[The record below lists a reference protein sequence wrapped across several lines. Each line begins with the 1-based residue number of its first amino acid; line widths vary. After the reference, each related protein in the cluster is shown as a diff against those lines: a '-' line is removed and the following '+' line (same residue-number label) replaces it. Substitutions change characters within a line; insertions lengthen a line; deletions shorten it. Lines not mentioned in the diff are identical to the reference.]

1 MHDIRNRQDIELLVD
16 TFYVR
21 VQADELLSP
30 IFSNLEHFNW
40 DTHIPVMYSFWE
52 TVLLGS
58 ISYKG
63 NPMRTHIEL
72 NKKIRI
78 DQLHFTRWRELFF
91 ATIDDLFAG
100 DIANS
105 AKHKVLSMEPLM
117 LFKIRQSE
125 DNHFIQ

>member
-1 MHDIRNRQDIELLVD
+1 MHDISNRQDIQLLVD
-16 TFYVR
+16 TFYIR
-21 VQADELLSP
+21 VKQDDVLGP

-40 DTHIPVMYSFWE
+40 DTHIPVMYNFWE
-52 TVLLGS
+52 TVLLGA

-63 NPMRTHIEL
+63 NPMRTHIDL
-72 NKKIRI
+72 NKKVRI
-78 DQLHFTRWRELFF
+78 DEVHFTRWREIFF
-91 ATIDDLFAG
+91 ATLDDLFEG
-100 DIANS
+100 EVTES